1 MKGKKF
7 QPEIEYDY
15 GYPEK
20 KTPFFFFFFPEKLNE
35 ILTSH
40 GIIHNLNTNSQV

>member
-20 KTPFFFFFFPEKLNE
+20 KTLFFFFPRE
-35 ILTSH
+35 IKWNPHLSW
-40 GIIHNLNTNSQV
+40 HNT